1 MRVIAGPRAL
11 LLASVG
17 LAVACLSTIA
27 AAADADGSAT
37 VEHVTT
43 SPDTGGTRHRAR
55 AAQPAPAAPIAA
67 SAPMPAAP
75 AATPAAPASPK
86 PSSTPA
92 RAKPAAGPMR
102 AEASR
107 PGAKDS
113 RAARSRQGATVRK
126 RPALDGQVLARLSA
140 GTSVEIETQLQ
151 NDEDAWWY
159 VSTPTVSGWIAAKE
173 LDLN

>member
-11 LLASVG
+11 LLASLS
-17 LAVACLSTIA
+17 LAVACVSTSA
-27 AAADADGSAT
+27 AAEGSAT
-37 VEHVTT
+37 VEHITT

-55 AAQPAPAAPIAA
+55 AAQPAPATAPAGPNAA
-67 SAPMPAAP
+67 SVPM
-75 AATPAAPASPK
+75 TASPMSTAASK
-86 PSSTPA
+86 PSA
-92 RAKPAAGPMR
+92 N
-102 AEASR
+102 
-107 PGAKDS
+107 DS
-113 RAARSRQGATVRK
+113 RAARAREGATVRK

-140 GTSVEIETQLQ
+140 GTSVELETQLQ